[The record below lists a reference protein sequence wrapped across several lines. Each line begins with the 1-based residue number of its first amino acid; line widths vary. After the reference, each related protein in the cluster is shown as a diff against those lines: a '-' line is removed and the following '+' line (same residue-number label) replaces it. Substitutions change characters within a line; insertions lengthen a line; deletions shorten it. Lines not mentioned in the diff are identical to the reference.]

1 MRIFP
6 FAAIVP
12 IALGIALAGSTS
24 TAAQSVQTAS
34 QHTKVFGYQ
43 DPQTGAFHPLARAV
57 PQAAT
62 TAPATGKYEVTF
74 SITIDSTFPKGA
86 SLLCNVDI
94 IESSITET
102 TIPTVTD
109 YEESASASMAVS
121 GKTATC
127 TITLP
132 YSWVIPAST
141 TKAPVVSTVT
151 GSYSVFV
158 FSSTSTTITSA
169 TLEGLRSVSSTLAI
183 PSTVPKDGATTTV
196 TVDATL

>member
-6 FAAIVP
+6 FAAFASIT
-12 IALGIALAGSTS
+12 LGIAMAGSALS
-24 TAAQSVQTAS
+24 AAQSVQFGS
-34 QHTKVFGYQ
+34 QHAKIFGYQ
-43 DPQTGAFHPLARAV
+43 DPQTGAFHPLAHAV
-57 PQAAT
+57 PQTT
-62 TAPATGKYEVTF
+62 TAPTIGTYAVTF

-86 SLLCNVDI
+86 TLLCDVSI

-102 TIPTVTD
+102 TVPTVTD
-109 YEESASASMAVS
+109 YEETASASLAVS

-127 TITLP
+127 TVALP

-158 FSSTSTTITSA
+158 FSSSSTTITSA
-169 TLEGLRSVSSTLAI
+169 TLEGLRSVSSTLPI
-183 PSTVPKDGATTTV
+183 PATGPKDGATTTA

>member
-6 FAAIVP
+6 FAGLAS
-12 IALGIALAGSTS
+12 IALGIALAGSAS

-34 QHTKVFGYQ
+34 RHTKVFGYQ

-62 TAPATGKYEVTF
+62 TTPTIGKYEVTF
-74 SITIDSTFPKGA
+74 NIAIDSTFPKGA
-86 SLLCNVDI
+86 TLLCNVDI
-94 IESSITET
+94 TEISVTESSTPTE
-102 TIPTVTD
+102 ID
-109 YEESASASMAVS
+109 YGETASASLAVS

-127 TITLP
+127 TVALP

-151 GSYSVFV
+151 GAYSVSV
-158 FSSTSTTITSA
+158 FSSSSATITSA
-169 TLEGLRSVSSTLAI
+169 ALEGLRSVSSTLPI
-183 PSTVPKDGATTTV
+183 PATVPKDGATTTA